1 MHIIFVRSFKWE
13 IAQRSTDKEQ
23 TLVDMIT
30 QEHSSARSSKETTG
44 ANPNTEAC
52 PGKFFDKWMVT
63 ADKGEP

>member
-1 MHIIFVRSFKWE
+1 MF
-13 IAQRSTDKEQ
+13 
-23 TLVDMIT
+23 T